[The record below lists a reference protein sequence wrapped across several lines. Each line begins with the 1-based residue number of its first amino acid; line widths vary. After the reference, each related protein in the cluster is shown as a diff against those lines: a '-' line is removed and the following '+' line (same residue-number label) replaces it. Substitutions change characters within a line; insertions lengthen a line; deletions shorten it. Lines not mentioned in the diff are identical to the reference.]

1 MRPHIEFIPSQ
12 WLPWDDSFLS
22 AVRPGVAARV
32 LSRDDVDGAC
42 SLVLRY
48 PPGFVR
54 GAEALDADEEFIVL
68 AGALEIDGVA
78 YGRHDYAHLPRGL
91 RRSGLCSER
100 GAEVLTFFSKAP
112 RAFAA
117 DDATLP
123 AADPARLVRRIDTR
137 AMEGMKG
144 PRKHMAS
151 EGFNHGGTV
160 HKLLFDDPLTRDK
173 TWIAGLPPYWSCD
186 TVERH
191 PVCEEEFALAGD
203 IHMPNGVMYEGA
215 YFWRPAD
222 VPHGPFGTVGGTIHL
237 CRGKGGLYSTRFEPA
252 TRPFRWDPPYEP
264 ILPPR
269 LPAPPP
275 RKINQIYFSSEN
287 RSDLFFR
294 DRPPRDHAHDRPA
307 RSAAP
312 HP

>member
-12 WLPWDDSFLS
+12 WLPWDAACL
-22 AVRPGVAARV
+22 ATLRPGVAARV
-32 LSRDDVDGAC
+32 LSRDDADGAC

-48 PPGFVR
+48 PAGYAR

-91 RRSGLCSER
+91 RRSGLRSER
-100 GAEVLTFFSKAP
+100 GAEVLTFFSAEP
-112 RAFAA
+112 RAHAV
-117 DDATLP
+117 DDPALP

-137 AMEGMKG
+137 SMEGMRG

-203 IHMPNGVMYEGA
+203 IHMPNGVMHEGA

-237 CRGKGGLYSTRFEPA
+237 CRGKGGPYSTRFEPA
-252 TRPFRWDPPYEP
+252 ARPFRWDPAYDP
-264 ILPPR
+264 ILPPDYAR
-269 LPAPPP
+269 HVP
-275 RKINQIYFSSEN
+275 KN
-287 RSDLFFR
+287 RSDLY
-294 DRPPRDHAHDRPA
+294 
-307 RSAAP
+307 S
-312 HP
+312 